1 MKTIDINDVDFM
13 CDLQAPCFQALEAA
27 EVELVKASKTQVLFR
42 KGDNMTKQGTF
53 ASYILFVVSG
63 YAVQYIEDD
72 SNKSYNIRVVRPGE
86 FVGLSSVFSNN
97 TYDYSSK
104 AISDCQ
110 AILVDKSVLKQIIT
124 NNGAFGLGLFQRYS
138 EKNIYLYETLQ
149 SVLYKQMNG
158 RFAKSLLYLYS
169 FKIEFS
175 SIFSS
180 LSRREIADFAGIS
193 TESAVKLLKTF
204 EKEGLIKL
212 TGKDIDVMDYLAL
225 EEISKRG

>member
-1 MKTIDINDVDFM
+1 MKTIDVNDVDFM
-13 CDLQAPCFQALEAA
+13 CDLQAPCFQALGEA
-27 EVELVKASKTQVLFR
+27 EVEMVKASKTQVLFR

-63 YAVQYIEDD
+63 HAIQYIEDEG
-72 SNKSYNIRVVRPGE
+72 SKSYNIRVVRPGE

-110 AILVDKSVLKQIIT
+110 AILVDKHVLKQIIV
-124 NNGAFGLGLFQRYS
+124 NNGEFGLGLFQRYS

-158 RFAKSLLYLYS
+158 RFAKALLYLNT
-169 FKIEFS
+169 FKVDFS
-175 SIFSS
+175 DIFTS
-180 LSRREIADFAGIS
+180 LSRRDIADFAGIS
-193 TESAVKLLKTF
+193 TESAVKLLKSF
-204 EKEGLIKL
+204 EKDGLITLK
-212 TGKDIDVMDYLAL
+212 GKDIEVLNYLAL
-225 EEISKRG
+225 EDIAKRG